1 MQKFKSIMRHPRG
14 NFLCLSLMLLLCF
27 SLVLTGCSNSSG
39 DSDAGSDAD
48 KPKLV
53 LVDVSWDS
61 IKVHNR
67 IVGYILKHGYGY
79 PEPEY
84 IFAETLPALQGMV
97 KGNIDIYMEVWADN
111 IEEAWKE
118 ALTSGKAKNLGPNFP
133 DAPQGWYV
141 PTYMIEGDAERGIEA
156 TAPDLK
162 KISDLPRYW
171 ELFKDPEVPSKGRF
185 HNSPPGWNCT
195 SINGVKIKSYGLD
208 KNYNNF
214 VTGSDPALVAS
225 MVSAYEKGEPWF
237 GYYWEP
243 TWVMGKLKMTR
254 LEEPDFDDAVWQD
267 ESNLACAYPSAQV
280 LIGINSELEKRAPEV
295 VEFLQNYETSLE
307 QNNEFLAYMSDH
319 NNDEKVAAV
328 YFLQKYKDEWHSW
341 VPADVAARVD
351 QALEEVK

>member
-1 MQKFKSIMRHPRG
+1 MHQLQTFLRRPRSR
-14 NFLCLSLMLLLCF
+14 CLLLAFLLLFCF
-27 SLVLTGCSNSSG
+27 SFLMGCDSKTGG
-39 DSDAGSDAD
+39 DSGSQDGSD
-48 KPKLV
+48 KPRLV

-67 IVGYILKHGYGY
+67 IVGYILQNGYGY

-84 IFAETLPALQGMV
+84 LFAETLPALQGMV

-111 IEEAWKE
+111 IEEAWEE
-118 ALTSGKAKNLGPNFP
+118 ALASGKVKNLGPNFP

-185 HNSPPGWNCT
+185 HNSPPGWSCT
-195 SINGVKIKSYGLD
+195 SINGIKIKSYGLD

-214 VTGSDPALVAS
+214 ITGSDPALVAS